1 MVRSIIPLL
10 TCALLAAAPALA
22 SELVPV
28 PHFKS
33 VVLRGGG
40 DLVVQNA
47 PVQRVTLVEGSSRY
61 TSVRVGRDDKL
72 TIDVCNSDCPRNYRL
87 KVIVESPTVPYLA
100 VDGGGKI
107 STAAGFGGQQEV
119 VAAINGGGVIDATSV
134 SAAKATAAVD
144 GGGEIKV
151 RALRALTAAVNGG
164 GVVRYWGD
172 PQVTSAID
180 GGGEV
185 RRGY

>member
-1 MVRSIIPLL
+1 MVRSIIPLF

-33 VVLRGGG
+33 VELRGGG
-40 DLVVQNA
+40 EVIVQRG
-47 PVQRVTLVEGSSRY
+47 PVQRVTLIEGSSRY
-61 TSVRVGRDDKL
+61 TRVRVVHDEKL
-72 TIDVCNSDCPRNYRL
+72 AIDVCDSECPRNYRL
-87 KVIVESPTVPYLA
+87 KVIVESPNLPYLA
-100 VDGGGKI
+100 VDGGGKV
-107 STAAGFGGQQEV
+107 STAGGFGGQEEL
-119 VAAINGGGVIDATSV
+119 VAAVNGGGLIDATSV
-134 SAAKATAAVD
+134 PAGKATAAVN

-151 RALRALTAAVNGG
+151 RAVRALTAAVRGG

-180 GGGEV
+180 GGGV
-185 RRGY
+185 VQRGY

>member
-1 MVRSIIPLL
+1 MVRSIVPLF

-22 SELVPV
+22 QEVVPV

-33 VVLRGGG
+33 VELRGGG
-40 DLVVQNA
+40 EVLIQRG
-47 PVQRVTLVEGSSRY
+47 PVQRVTLVKGSSRY
-61 TSVRVGRDDKL
+61 TRVRVTRDDKL
-72 TIDVCNSDCPRNYRL
+72 TIDVCSSDCPHNYRL
-87 KVIVESPTVPYLA
+87 KVVVESPNVPYLA
-100 VDGGGKI
+100 IDGGGKI
-107 STAAGFGGQQEV
+107 STAAGFAGQEEV

-151 RALRALTAAVNGG
+151 RALRVLTAAVNGG
-164 GVVRYWGD
+164 GVIRYWGD
-172 PQVTSAID
+172 PQVTSAVD
-180 GGGEV
+180 GGGVV